1 MAIQLNPETFEKEVK
16 SFDWVVLVDFWAPWC
31 GPCQMVGPVISKLAE
46 EYEGKVKVVK
56 YNVQDHQDFA
66 GKYGIQGIP
75 AFKVFKGGEVVG
87 EGVGVMPE
95 TKLKEMID
103 THV

>member
-1 MAIQLNPETFEKEVK
+1 MAKEVNDGNFQEEVLE
-16 SFDWVVLVDFWAPWC
+16 SSIPVLVDFWAPWC